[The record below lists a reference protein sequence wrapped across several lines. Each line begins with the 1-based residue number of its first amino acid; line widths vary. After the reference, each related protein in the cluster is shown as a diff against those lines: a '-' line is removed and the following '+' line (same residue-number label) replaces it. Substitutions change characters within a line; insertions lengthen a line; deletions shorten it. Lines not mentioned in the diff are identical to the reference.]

1 MKHNFRHKHSQNKD
15 SHKILLNIDK
25 NHRLVTKVKID
36 SGHLVEIGGIFLVM
50 DEGHIQRTVYTMER
64 ILEYSKKS
72 LSHNKYLEVEKFF
85 MERNT

>member
-1 MKHNFRHKHSQNKD
+1 VQHNFRHKHYQNKD
-15 SHKILLNIDK
+15 S
-25 NHRLVTKVKID
+25 HRLVTKVKID
-36 SGHLVEIGGIFLVM
+36 SGHLVEIGEVFLVM

-72 LSHNKYLEVEKFF
+72 LSYNKYLEVEKFF